1 MRQGAAFLILVAAVV
16 VSACATKTVPTPVVV
31 APTYPDFIKPPVPPA
46 LAGTMAAAAFERAW
60 RFLQSND
67 LKSADREAGAA
78 LQASPGFFPADATSG
93 YIALAR
99 KDPKA
104 ALAHFDRT
112 LEKQTG
118 YVSALVGRGRA
129 LQSLERDDEA
139 IAAYEAAVALD
150 PSLTDLP
157 RQVDVLRFRG
167 TEREIARARLAAR
180 GNRVA
185 EAREAYRRAI
195 VASPDSA
202 FLYRELA
209 QLERQAGEPEAA
221 IAQLRKAVELEP
233 SDAASLGQI
242 GEILEARGDVDGA
255 LSAYAEALT
264 LEPNERLAA
273 RREDLLARVELSR
286 LPEEYR
292 TIDTTE
298 QITRAQLAA
307 LIAIRLAD
315 RLESFPRSEPGVLT
329 DIRGSWAERWIMA
342 VARAGI
348 MEPFAN
354 HTFQPR
360 AVVRRADLAPI
371 ASRLVVRLSEP
382 QQARSWQAARTTFTD
397 LSPGHLAYPAASTAV
412 ASGVMRPSADGAFRP
427 NEAVSGT
434 EAIAV
439 VDGIQRLFGVRK
451 PAVRAR

>member
-439 VDGIQRLFGVRK
+439 VDGIQRLSGVRK